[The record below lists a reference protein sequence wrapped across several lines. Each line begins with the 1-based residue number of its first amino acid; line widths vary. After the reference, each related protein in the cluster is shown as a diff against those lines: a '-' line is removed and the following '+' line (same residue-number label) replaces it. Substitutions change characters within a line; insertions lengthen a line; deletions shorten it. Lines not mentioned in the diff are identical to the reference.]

1 MISDIVD
8 RNMKSGFGSG
18 GCVLS
23 CVVLILLTGR
33 VPVRFRYDPSLPITF
48 CITKKSSSW
57 HVARLKFLSSLSANS
72 YSVFSVSNLRIKLLS
87 SNSDGLI
94 SCQVN
99 EQNI

>member
-1 MISDIVD
+1 MISNIVD

-33 VPVRFRYDPSLPITF
+33 VPVRVRYDPSVPITF
-48 CITKKSSSW
+48 CITKSSSW